1 MKRSNFSRRD
11 FLKAAAFASFLS
23 TVGGHSLLALSAPS
37 RKLISTQEWLS
48 DNIFLQGINAPVFK
62 ELDLENLKVTGEIP
76 ADLNGMYM
84 RNGPNPYLKPANYQY
99 PLEGDGMIHA
109 VYLKEGKA
117 SYRNRWIVT
126 KTLQQDM
133 EGKERQNMPLV
144 NFANT
149 NIVPYGDNLLA
160 LYEVGLPYQIS
171 SELETLGEWDFDG
184 ELEEA
189 MTAHPK
195 VDPHT
200 GELHF
205 YRYSLLAA
213 PYLVYYVADKQ
224 GKIIRK
230 TPIEMESPAL
240 IHDTA
245 ITENYIIFFHCPLVF
260 NVFQALGGGLP
271 FEWKPEYGT
280 KIGLIHRK
288 NVDQKPIW
296 IETEPLW
303 MWHFMNAYEQE
314 GEVVVDFAYHNQI
327 KLDPATVNSG
337 KEVKSHLQRLIINP
351 EEKTAKHE
359 PLDDRVVDFPTF
371 DFRKTGQSYRFGYTP
386 HIDVELVAQKQ
397 IPNYFSELIQY
408 DLERKVSHVHRFKP
422 GRYCG
427 EASFIPKQGQEA
439 EDQGYVVTFVFDEN
453 TATSSLVI
461 LDPANF
467 ASEPLAEIHLP
478 VRVPSGFHGNWISS
492 II

>member
-48 DNIFLQGINAPVFK
+48 DNIFLQGINAPVFQ
-62 ELDLENLKVTGEIP
+62 EVDVDHLKITGEIP

-117 SYRNRWIVT
+117 SYRNRWILT
-126 KTLQQDM
+126 KSLQQDM

-144 NFANT
+144 NYANT
-149 NIVPYGDNLLA
+149 NIVPYGDHLLA

-195 VDPHT
+195 VDPIT

-288 NVDQKPIW
+288 NIDQKPIW

-314 GEVVVDFAYHNQI
+314 GEVVVDFAYH
-327 KLDPATVNSG
+327 
-337 KEVKSHLQRLIINP
+337 
-351 EEKTAKHE
+351 
-359 PLDDRVVDFPTF
+359 
-371 DFRKTGQSYRFGYTP
+371 
-386 HIDVELVAQKQ
+386 
-397 IPNYFSELIQY
+397 
-408 DLERKVSHVHRFKP
+408 
-422 GRYCG
+422 
-427 EASFIPKQGQEA
+427 
-439 EDQGYVVTFVFDEN
+439 
-453 TATSSLVI
+453 
-461 LDPANF
+461 
-467 ASEPLAEIHLP
+467 
-478 VRVPSGFHGNWISS
+478 
-492 II
+492 

>member
-195 VDPHT
+195 VDPT
-200 GELHF
+200 
-205 YRYSLLAA
+205 
-213 PYLVYYVADKQ
+213 
-224 GKIIRK
+224 
-230 TPIEMESPAL
+230 
-240 IHDTA
+240 
-245 ITENYIIFFHCPLVF
+245 
-260 NVFQALGGGLP
+260 
-271 FEWKPEYGT
+271 
-280 KIGLIHRK
+280 HR
-288 NVDQKPIW
+288 
-296 IETEPLW
+296 
-303 MWHFMNAYEQE
+303 
-314 GEVVVDFAYHNQI
+314 
-327 KLDPATVNSG
+327 
-337 KEVKSHLQRLIINP
+337 R
-351 EEKTAKHE
+351 
-359 PLDDRVVDFPTF
+359 
-371 DFRKTGQSYRFGYTP
+371 
-386 HIDVELVAQKQ
+386 
-397 IPNYFSELIQY
+397 
-408 DLERKVSHVHRFKP
+408 
-422 GRYCG
+422 
-427 EASFIPKQGQEA
+427 
-439 EDQGYVVTFVFDEN
+439 VTFL
-453 TATSSLVI
+453 SLFSVSCA
-461 LDPANF
+461 LL
-467 ASEPLAEIHLP
+467 SVLCC
-478 VRVPSGFHGNWISS
+478 R
-492 II
+492 